1 MLQTSAFRRVKSKYK
16 IDIIIKCR
24 PTDSKIMS
32 NTYYYEYA
40 GFWIRVLAFVIDMI
54 LWSIICGILAAL
66 IIEPLKLVNLFTSQ
80 VIDLI
85 AYFGALLI
93 YWVYFAI
100 FESSKWQATPGKKL
114 LGLKVTD
121 LDSERIGFGRANAR
135 NLLKI
140 PSFVIFYIG
149 VIMVAFT
156 RYSQGLHDLVA
167 KTLVVKKTRSRNLP
181 QR

>member
-1 MLQTSAFRRVKSKYK
+1 MLQTSAFRRVKTKYK

-40 GFWIRVLAFVIDMI
+40 GFWIRVLAFFIDMI
-54 LWSIICGILAAL
+54 LYSIIGGVLSVL

-85 AYFGALLI
+85 TLLGALFI
-93 YWVYFAI
+93 VWIYFAV

-121 LDSERIGFGRANAR
+121 IDGERIGFGRAIAR
-135 NLLKI
+135 TLLKI

-167 KTLVVKKTRSRNLP
+167 KTLVVKKTMSRNLP

>member
-1 MLQTSAFRRVKSKYK
+1 
-16 IDIIIKCR
+16 
-24 PTDSKIMS
+24 MS

-100 FESSKWQATPGKKL
+100 F
-114 LGLKVTD
+114 
-121 LDSERIGFGRANAR
+121 
-135 NLLKI
+135 
-140 PSFVIFYIG
+140 
-149 VIMVAFT
+149 
-156 RYSQGLHDLVA
+156 
-167 KTLVVKKTRSRNLP
+167 
-181 QR
+181 

>member
-16 IDIIIKCR
+16 IDINIKCR

-32 NTYYYEYA
+32 DTYYYEYA
-40 GFWIRVLAFVIDMI
+40 GFWIRVLAFFIDVF
-54 LWSIICGILAAL
+54 LWSLIGTILTMPIGLLL
-66 IIEPLKLVNLFTSQ
+66 ISATQLTSQ
-80 VIDLI
+80 ELVDIQASI
-85 AYFGALLI
+85 VVSTSWI
-93 YWVYFAI
+93 YCAV

-121 LDSERIGFGRANAR
+121 LDGERIGFGRAIAR

-140 PSFVIFYIG
+140 PSLLILYIG

-156 RYSQGLHDLVA
+156 RYSQGLHDLIA
-167 KTLVVKKTRSRNLP
+167 NTLVVKKTRNRNLP

>member
-1 MLQTSAFRRVKSKYK
+1 MLQTSAFRRVKTKYK

-32 NTYYYEYA
+32 NTHYYEYA
-40 GFWIRVLAFVIDMI
+40 GFWIRVLAFFIDMI
-54 LWSIICGILAAL
+54 LYSIICGVLSVL

-85 AYFGALLI
+85 ALLGALFI
-93 YWVYFAI
+93 FWIYFAV

-121 LDSERIGFGRANAR
+121 LDGERIGFGRAIAR